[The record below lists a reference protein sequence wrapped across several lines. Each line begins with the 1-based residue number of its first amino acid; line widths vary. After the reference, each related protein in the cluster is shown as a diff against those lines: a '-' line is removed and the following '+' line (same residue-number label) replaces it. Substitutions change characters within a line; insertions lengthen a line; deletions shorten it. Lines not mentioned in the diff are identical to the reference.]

1 MFTTKSSCVVRVA
14 TSAVVCAALALG
26 TAGVALAGQG
36 SHSRDHSSF
45 NSRDHG
51 QQGNDARGVVTV
63 LGTNAITIKG
73 RDGTST
79 LYTTSTTGTTYF
91 EGSTAGVVGDLA
103 VGETVNLVLSTTTPQ
118 IVTKVTICLGHVF
131 GTVTNVVGSVITLA
145 GFHGTT
151 ETVTVVPGTTTYT
164 TGGAAST
171 SAAVV
176 DGVQISAVGL
186 PGTTAGSLTANSV
199 NIWAPR
205 VKTHARGV
213 VTAFNTSTNSITIKG
228 HDGTSTLYTTSTT
241 GTTYFEGS
249 TAGVAGDLAV
259 GETVSLE
266 LSTTTPQIVTKVTI
280 CLAHVSGTVTNV
292 VGNVITLAGFHGTTE
307 TVTVVPGTTTYTSG
321 GAASTSAAVVDGVQI
336 SAVGLPGTTAGSLTA
351 SSVNIFVA
359 SDHGNNHGHS
369 GGGGQGSGQG
379 HGHGK
384 SFGHSRH

>member
-36 SHSRDHSSF
+36 SHPRDHSSF

-118 IVTKVTICLGHVF
+118 IVTKVTICLAHVF

-164 TGGAAST
+164 
-171 SAAVV
+171 
-176 DGVQISAVGL
+176 
-186 PGTTAGSLTANSV
+186 
-199 NIWAPR
+199 
-205 VKTHARGV
+205 
-213 VTAFNTSTNSITIKG
+213 
-228 HDGTSTLYTTSTT
+228 
-241 GTTYFEGS
+241 
-249 TAGVAGDLAV
+249 
-259 GETVSLE
+259 
-266 LSTTTPQIVTKVTI
+266 
-280 CLAHVSGTVTNV
+280 
-292 VGNVITLAGFHGTTE
+292 
-307 TVTVVPGTTTYTSG
+307 SG
-321 GAASTSAAVVDGVQI
+321 GAASTSASVVDGVQI

>member
-1 MFTTKSSCVVRVA
+1 MYTTKSSCIVRVA

-164 TGGAAST
+164 SGGAAST
-171 SAAVV
+171 SASVV

-186 PGTTAGSLTANSV
+186 PGTTAS
-199 NIWAPR
+199 
-205 VKTHARGV
+205 
-213 VTAFNTSTNSITIKG
+213 
-228 HDGTSTLYTTSTT
+228 
-241 GTTYFEGS
+241 
-249 TAGVAGDLAV
+249 
-259 GETVSLE
+259 
-266 LSTTTPQIVTKVTI
+266 
-280 CLAHVSGTVTNV
+280 
-292 VGNVITLAGFHGTTE
+292 
-307 TVTVVPGTTTYTSG
+307 
-321 GAASTSAAVVDGVQI
+321 
-336 SAVGLPGTTAGSLTA
+336 SLTA
-351 SSVNIFVA
+351 SSVNVFVA